1 MGDGARAESAVP
13 TPMGERIAGS
23 RLPVLN
29 PRGTGGAS
37 RSARPFSGISEAMRR
52 CAFW

>member
-1 MGDGARAESAVP
+1 MGDGVRTKSAVP

-29 PRGTGGAS
+29 PRGTGGVS
-37 RSARPFSGISEAMRR
+37 RSAVHLAAFRR
-52 CAFW
+52 Q